1 MAVTKKDVEY
11 IAELARLN
19 VGAEEVEGFIKDLNN
34 ILGYV
39 DKLGELDTE
48 DVDILVNPLPLSN
61 IYREDVVE
69 PSLSQEDFLGNAPA
83 RVEDYL
89 SVPSVIE
96 MEE

>member
-19 VGAEEVEGFIKDLNN
+19 VGPEEVEGFIKDLNN

-39 DKLGELDTE
+39 EKLGELDTE

-61 IYREDVVE
+61 IYREDEVE
-69 PSLSQEDFLGNAPA
+69 ESLAQEDFLANAPE

-89 SVPSVIE
+89 RVPSVIE